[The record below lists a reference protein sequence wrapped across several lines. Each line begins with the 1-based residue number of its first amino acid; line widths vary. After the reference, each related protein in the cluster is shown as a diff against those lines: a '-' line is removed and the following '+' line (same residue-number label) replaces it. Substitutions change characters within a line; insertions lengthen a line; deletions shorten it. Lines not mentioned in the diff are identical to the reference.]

1 MTPRCSLTTPQT
13 GVCVLTLGYANFI
26 LIPCTRIF
34 GRRPVALVCSVIFL
48 VSNVWQ
54 ALATSY
60 SSLMGGRAL
69 IGIGAATSES
79 LMPVVIA
86 DLLFLHERGTWMGI
100 YL

>member
-1 MTPRCSLTTPQT
+1 MRQT

-26 LIPCTRIF
+26 LIPLARLF
-34 GRRPVALVCSVIFL
+34 GRRPVALACSALFL
-48 VSNVWQ
+48 GSNVWQ

-60 SSLMGGRAL
+60 SALMGGRAL
-69 IGIGAATSES
+69 IGIAAATSES